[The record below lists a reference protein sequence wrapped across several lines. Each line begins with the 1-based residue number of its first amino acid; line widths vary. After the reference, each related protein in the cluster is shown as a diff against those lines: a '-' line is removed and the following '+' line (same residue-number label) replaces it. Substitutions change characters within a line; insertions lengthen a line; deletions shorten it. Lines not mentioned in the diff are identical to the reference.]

1 MKAVLE
7 YLQQELNEGWDV
19 REEIAEV
26 EKAIAELE
34 ELQYRSCESC
44 KYYQYCS
51 IENGWTKSAL
61 PYYVCSNEHL
71 DADGSWFRPYS
82 KDFSC
87 NKWEPKDEE

>member
-1 MKAVLE
+1 MKALKLLKHALKGYSIHE
-7 YLQQELNEGWDV
+7 KDIQE
-19 REEIAEV
+19 
-26 EKAIAELE
+26 AIAELE

-87 NKWEPKDEE
+87 NKWEPKDKE

>member
-1 MKAVLE
+1 MKALKLLKHALKG
-7 YLQQELNEGWDV
+7 YLIHENNIQE
-19 REEIAEV
+19 
-26 EKAIAELE
+26 AIAELE

-82 KDFSC
+82 KDFYC
-87 NKWEPKDEE
+87 NKYEPKDKE

>member
-1 MKAVLE
+1 MTNEFEKWYSDNLIWMPDDSSMMFDVWE
-7 YLQQELNEGWDV
+7 SILQFTSNN
-19 REEIAEV
+19 
-26 EKAIAELE
+26 
-34 ELQYRSCESC
+34 RSCESC

-87 NKWEPKDEE
+87 NKWEPKDKE